1 MSDETNEIPAFSR
14 TSRTGDE
21 LGELRVNSPRYVL
34 AVVDSVAISE
44 TRASGK
50 MVSRTDI
57 VNRILSQFAQ
67 NKIDEASLI
76 TKAVSEN
83 PTVLEGDKQS

>member
-1 MSDETNEIPAFSR
+1 MSDDTAEIPAFSR
-14 TSRTGDE
+14 VSRTGDE

-44 TRASGK
+44 TKASGK

-76 TKAVSEN
+76 NKALSEN
-83 PTVLEGDKQS
+83 PTLLDGNK